1 MWEMMEKIFMN
12 LEEKLKIEA
21 DKMVDKLK
29 TQCSEKGKVISES
42 EEMYIRI
49 GMAYG
54 LSLASIGLGLLPSDI
69 TIDFEK

>member
-29 TQCSEKGKVISES
+29 TQCSEKGKS
-42 EEMYIRI
+42 Y
-49 GMAYG
+49 
-54 LSLASIGLGLLPSDI
+54 
-69 TIDFEK
+69 